1 MMASKKNNNAK
12 NTKNNSRGRIANSR
26 KRSEKKPGA
35 KRVVIPVV
43 AFCAA
48 VVAGLLLGVIISKI
62 RTNNE
67 LDKIISESSYGDEN
81 TEDSGENVILNDARL
96 REIQELAKHKAEEKA
111 NALRQEEIAELEKQ
125 KAAITKQYTC
135 NILRDS
141 ANVELDTAYTT
152 YNTKMM
158 SCARSMSCKADDALK
173 EYNSKVKEIKEKYNN
188 QLKSQGCNNL
198 LY

>member
-1 MMASKKNNNAK
+1 MASKKNNNVK
-12 NTKNNSRGRIANSR
+12 NTKNNSRGKIASNR
-26 KRSEKKPGA
+26 KRSEKKPGV
-35 KRVVIPVV
+35 KRIVIPVV
-43 AFCAA
+43 TLCVA

-62 RTNNE
+62 RANNE
-67 LDKIISESSYGDEN
+67 LNKISSESSYDDEN
-81 TEDSGENVILNDARL
+81 TEDSDENVILNDAQL
-96 REIQELAKHKAEEKA
+96 REIQELAKRKAEEKA

-125 KAAITKQYTC
+125 KAAIAKQYTC
-135 NILRDS
+135 SLLRDS

-173 EYNSKVKEIKEKYNN
+173 EYDRKVKEIKEKYNN
-188 QLKSQGCNNL
+188 QFKSQGCNDR